1 MLQEPYHEIAF
12 FCMTSIRIRPGETD
26 WQIKGRP

>member
-1 MLQEPYHEIAF
+1 MRRGPYYELAF

-26 WQIKGRP
+26 WQTKGRP

>member
-1 MLQEPYHEIAF
+1 MLQEPYYEIAF

-26 WQIKGRP
+26 RQTKGRP